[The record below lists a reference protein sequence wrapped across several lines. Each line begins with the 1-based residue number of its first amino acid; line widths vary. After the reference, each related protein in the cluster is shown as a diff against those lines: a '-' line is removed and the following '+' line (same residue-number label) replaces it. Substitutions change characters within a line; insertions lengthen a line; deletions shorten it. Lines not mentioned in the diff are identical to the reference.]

1 MPKGIYGMSKV
12 QRWNWLVVACLLLCG
27 CVSGPQQRA
36 FDRAANSQVRSIE
49 ILPMRQAEIDLLIV
63 NNPGYNFGLIGFAI
77 AEANRSPKSRW
88 LKSQV
93 ATAGLDPVEVFKTAF
108 DAAMRENGYALHWSE
123 PVMEGDNASTRRD
136 ISGLRKAY
144 TASSH
149 GAQLDV
155 NFGFIG
161 YAAAGSGD
169 SAPYRPTAVLSA
181 RLLSADGRQVL
192 FEDQIIYNSVFPGR
206 PKAITLNPDPRYRYP
221 DFDDLEAAGATA
233 VEGLPPAFTA
243 VALELARQL
252 KP

>member
-1 MPKGIYGMSKV
+1 MIGI
-12 QRWNWLVVACLLLCG
+12 
-27 CVSGPQQRA
+27 
-36 FDRAANSQVRSIE
+36 
-49 ILPMRQAEIDLLIV
+49 
-63 NNPGYNFGLIGFAI
+63 AI
-77 AEANRSPKSRW
+77 AEANRSPKSKW

-93 ATAGLDPVEVFKTAF
+93 ATAGLDPVEVFKSAF
-108 DAAMRENGYALHWSE
+108 DVAMRENGYALVWSE

-136 ISGLRKAY
+136 IAGLRKAY
-144 TASSH
+144 IASSH
-149 GAQLDV
+149 DAQLDV

-169 SAPYRPTAVLSA
+169 GAPYRPTAVLSV
-181 RLLSADGRQVL
+181 RLLSADGRDVL

-221 DFDDLEAAGATA
+221 DFDDLKAAGPTA